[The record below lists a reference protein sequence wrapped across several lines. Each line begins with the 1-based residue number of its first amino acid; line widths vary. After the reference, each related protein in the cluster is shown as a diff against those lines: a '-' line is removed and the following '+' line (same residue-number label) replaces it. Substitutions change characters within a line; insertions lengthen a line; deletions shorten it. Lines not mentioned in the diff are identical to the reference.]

1 MSFAKTESDLIL
13 KREGRFVY
21 AKRTFEPYAE
31 KLKQM
36 EDSGRAAV
44 SRLYNN
50 PPNHRLLFFDLPS
63 NISNEVLLP
72 LLKPYSGFKELSS
85 VPGGR
90 GIAFVDFDSVRNA
103 GVCSAPS
110 RTYPSPPERRSPQRT
125 PSNSGIVC
133 CKQQHME

>member
-21 AKRTFEPYAE
+21 AKRTFESYAE

-72 LLKPYSGFKELSS
+72 LLKPYSGFK
-85 VPGGR
+85 
-90 GIAFVDFDSVRNA
+90 
-103 GVCSAPS
+103 
-110 RTYPSPPERRSPQRT
+110 
-125 PSNSGIVC
+125 
-133 CKQQHME
+133 

>member
-21 AKRTFEPYAE
+21 AKRTFESYAE

-36 EDSGRAAV
+36 EDSGRAAG
-44 SRLYNN
+44 SRLYN
-50 PPNHRLLFFDLPS
+50 DLPS

-72 LLKPYSGFKELSS
+72 LLKPYSGFKELSI

-103 GVCSAPS
+103 GVCLSAIKNISLPTGEKIS
-110 RTYPSPPERRSPQRT
+110 ATYA
-125 PSNSGIVC
+125 
-133 CKQQHME
+133 K

>member
-21 AKRTFEPYAE
+21 AKRTFESYAE

-63 NISNEVLLP
+63 NISNEVLMP
-72 LLKPYSGFKELSS
+72 LLKPYSGFKELSI

-103 GVCSAPS
+103 GVCLSAIKNISLPTGEKIS
-110 RTYPSPPERRSPQRT
+110 ATYA
-125 PSNSGIVC
+125 
-133 CKQQHME
+133 K